1 MSNYH
6 ETTLGEAVA
15 TFSEHDKNT
24 MYYIMESILQDKVK
38 TYEDYKELLSKM
50 SEPNDYIVNTLV
62 RAAAR
67 DNNFPNKR
75 LNSDMEAWSACFHS
89 SHKPCLFLVAE

>member
-6 ETTLGEAVA
+6 ETTLGEAVE

-24 MYYIMESILQDKVK
+24 MYYIMGSILQDKVK
-38 TYEDYKELLSKM
+38 TYENYKELLSKM
-50 SEPNDYIVNTLV
+50 SEPNDYIVNALV
-62 RAAAR
+62 LAAAQGKS
-67 DNNFPNKR
+67 FPNKR
-75 LNSDMEAWSACFHS
+75 LNSVMEAWSDCFHR